1 METSKTIRAV
11 ISDPKFRAVEDYM
24 LEMKKDWLAEIAEK
38 EPKTLEEASINTI
51 RFVAKANAVDEILEA
66 LYEYAGSEL
75 KEKINKIKDKDYE

>member
-1 METSKTIRAV
+1 MENSRTIRAI

-51 RFVAKANAVDEILEA
+51 RFVAKAKAVDEILEA
-66 LYEYAGSEL
+66 LYKYAGSDL
-75 KEKINKIKDKDYE
+75 QQKINNIKDKDYE